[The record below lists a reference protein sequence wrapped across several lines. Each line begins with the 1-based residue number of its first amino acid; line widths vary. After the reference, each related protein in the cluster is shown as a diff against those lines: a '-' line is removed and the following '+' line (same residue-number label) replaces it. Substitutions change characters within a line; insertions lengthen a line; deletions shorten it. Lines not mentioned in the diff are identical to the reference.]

1 MILLSDEE
9 ITQIINKEHNL
20 RGVRD
25 SDRAI
30 AKEQLKQVVE
40 WGNEDCHEHSYRSK
54 LKREEYNRKR
64 HRCFECWQD
73 LLKEIE

>member
-1 MILLSDEE
+1 MILLSDEKM
-9 ITQIINKEHNL
+9 TQIINKEHNL

-30 AKEQLKQVVE
+30 AKEQLKQVVKWLRME
-40 WGNEDCHEHSYRSK
+40 IIVGENQTVIYPPA
-54 LKREEYNRKR
+54 
-64 HRCFECWQD
+64 WQA